1 MKKLIMMSVILAS
14 SFIYK
19 AADAQV
25 RVNLNVNLGTQPKW
39 AQSNYEQVNY
49 YYLPDLDMY
58 YNVPNRTYTYL
69 QGRRW
74 VTVNAVP
81 QHDFN
86 RGYKVVVN
94 DKNPW
99 NNQVKYRNTY
109 VNNRNVNRLDSRD
122 KQYGYNKNNDAKYGD
137 DRNDRDGNRSNDR
150 TVRRGRG

>member
-1 MKKLIMMSVILAS
+1 
-14 SFIYK
+14 
-19 AADAQV
+19 
-25 RVNLNVNLGTQPKW
+25 
-39 AQSNYEQVNY
+39 
-49 YYLPDLDMY
+49 
-58 YNVPNRTYTYL
+58 
-69 QGRRW
+69 
-74 VTVNAVP
+74 
-81 QHDFN
+81 
-86 RGYKVVVN
+86 VVVN